1 MQIVYECPHK
11 GNFDPDSDGGTMIQ
25 HDTLTNKSEQDSGSM
40 IVNEVDLGTM
50 VINEDDD
57 GTMESKFYKGPIKLS
72 HSHA

>member
-1 MQIVYECPHK
+1 
-11 GNFDPDSDGGTMIQ
+11 MIQ

-57 GTMESKFYKGPIKLS
+57 GTMESKFYKGHIGYRYPLETCKICRKELLS
-72 HSHA
+72 KAFIRTY

>member
-1 MQIVYECPHK
+1 MTVTK

-40 IVNEVDLGTM
+40 IEVDLGTM

-57 GTMESKFYKGPIKLS
+57 GTMESEFSKFYPCLK
-72 HSHA
+72 